1 MKAVYLLLCVEMMD
15 HRVVMVA
22 VVRIGLE
29 CRVDK
34 IERIDRLEEFVFLA
48 PVDLPHIRLC
58 GIEEDALPEGRCPV
72 QLHLNDER
80 AAAGLFAAHVNDAV
94 FLVWVVR
101 HHLRRQILDRL
112 HLLAVVKGKQGIEK
126 ADDEV
131 LVLAKDLLEGD
142 ISLGVKILC
151 HVKSRPF
158 FHAAGRGCCHSDT
171 DDKKAHAQRLRML
184 PLRRRI

>member
-1 MKAVYLLLCVEMMD
+1 MPVYQQVPL
-15 HRVVMVA
+15 
-22 VVRIGLE
+22 
-29 CRVDK
+29 
-34 IERIDRLEEFVFLA
+34 
-48 PVDLPHIRLC
+48 
-58 GIEEDALPEGRCPV
+58 
-72 QLHLNDER
+72 
-80 AAAGLFAAHVNDAV
+80 
-94 FLVWVVR
+94 
-101 HHLRRQILDRL
+101 LDRL

-131 LVLAKDLLEGD
+131 LVLAKDLLESD
-142 ISLGVKILC
+142 ISLGIEILC